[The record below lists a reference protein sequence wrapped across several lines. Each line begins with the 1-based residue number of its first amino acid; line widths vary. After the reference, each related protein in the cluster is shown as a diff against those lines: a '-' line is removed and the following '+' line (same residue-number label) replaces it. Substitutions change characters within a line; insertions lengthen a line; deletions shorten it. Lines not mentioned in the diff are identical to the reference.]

1 MFPAEAIVQAA
12 SRWLRLLRHSTLSQA
27 SSIIR
32 ADSAY
37 TDLTQTQYGLGL
49 DLLMDLDLMN
59 HAAPGGASLSSEI
72 KELPGELRD
81 QLLFERT
88 LEIAAPNWLP
98 DADLLVP
105 DSDEVP
111 QDAAA
116 LAHALKLTESAA
128 FLSIRRVHGRIDLA
142 ERARVGLAGEIALI
156 ALLERRWPRSTTHV
170 SAADDSF
177 GYDIAFQHEERQWHL
192 EVKSTTR
199 RGRLRLYLSR
209 HEHEVGLRD
218 PHWRLVVLGLDDQLQ
233 LKVITTVRHGELLS
247 RAPRDAFAE
256 AKWQSA
262 SHELTANDL
271 ELGFSFLNVPDI
283 FEDSSADPG
292 RRTGAFEAGQGFA
305 WMLKNSD
312 HKAGI

>member
-1 MFPAEAIVQAA
+1 MFPAEAIARAA
-12 SRWLRLLRHSTLSQA
+12 SRWLRLLQYSTLSQA

-37 TDLTQTQYGLGL
+37 TDLTQTQYALGL
-49 DLLMDLDLMN
+49 DLLMDLNLIN
-59 HAAPGGASLSSEI
+59 HATPGGASISSEI

-88 LEIAAPNWLP
+88 LEMASPSWLS

-111 QDAAA
+111 QDAVG
-116 LAHALKLTESAA
+116 LAHALNLTEPAA
-128 FLSIRRVHGRIDLA
+128 FLGIRRVHGRIDLA
-142 ERARVGLAGEIALI
+142 ERARVGLAGENALV

-170 SAADDSF
+170 SATDDGF

-218 PHWRLVVLGLDDQLQ
+218 PYWRLVVVGLDDQLQ
-233 LKVITTVRHGELLS
+233 LKVITTVRHSQLFS
-247 RAPRDAFAE
+247 RAPRDAYAE
-256 AKWQSA
+256 ARWQSA

-271 ELGFSFLNVPDI
+271 ELGFSFLNIPDI
-283 FEDSSADPG
+283 LEDSGADPG
-292 RRTGAFEAGQGFA
+292 RRTGALESGQGFA
-305 WMLKNSD
+305 WMLKDSD
-312 HKAGI
+312 GKAGI